1 MYNINSNFIL
11 IIVYMHPIFI
21 TKACI
26 CLKVKRINLL
36 TYLLKCIFY
45 SKMLIFLN
53 SKRSFINMKYSLEL
67 MVLLKSAFPI
77 IILKL
82 KKIVTS
88 PNKLTINWSLP
99 KINLT
104 KTTTN
109 IFVRNCAS
117 HAKKVM

>member
-1 MYNINSNFIL
+1 M
-11 IIVYMHPIFI
+11 
-21 TKACI
+21 
-26 CLKVKRINLL
+26 NL
-36 TYLLKCIFY
+36 
-45 SKMLIFLN
+45 
-53 SKRSFINMKYSLEL
+53 KYSLEL

-109 IFVRNCAS
+109 IFVRNCAKCVFVKS
-117 HAKKVM
+117 VRRISQLF